1 METLEKLR
9 VNGKSEFDCFFI
21 NDTMP
26 DMFEAVIKSNDY
38 SSVVKEFSS
47 IEKLEILDVN
57 GLVRKMTTAFST
69 LKEVKAIFNMYTDE
83 DGNFITPF
91 RISLA
96 PHDLKEQVDKLEKQV
111 NPVIDESAMS
121 LDEFKAY
128 KIKQLGKVCTS
139 AIYAG
144 TEVKTSKGKEMF
156 SYNLEDQSNLKDLFA
171 TATATGLACPY
182 HPNSGSCVIY
192 TAEDIVA
199 IYLTLSA
206 HKLYHT
212 TYANALNTYIRDLYD
227 KSEIKKVTYGQEVTG
242 KYKENMDAALAQGE
256 LALKALLGDNTT
268 TPEPEIPPVDPE
280 VPPEEITPPESGDT
294 NADSDNTI

>member
-9 VNGKSEFDCFFI
+9 VNGKTDFECFFI

-26 DMFEAVIKSNDY
+26 DMFEAVIKSDDY

-57 GLVRKMTTAFST
+57 GLVRKMTTAYST
-69 LKEVKAIFNMYTDE
+69 LKEVKTIFNMYTDE
-83 DGNFITPF
+83 DGKFITPF
-91 RISLA
+91 RIGLA

-111 NPVIDESAMS
+111 NPVVDESAMS

-128 KIKQLGKVCTS
+128 KIKQLGKVCTT

-144 TEVKTSKGKEMF
+144 TEVETSKGKEMF

-192 TAEDIVA
+192 SAEDIVA

-227 KSEIKKVTYGQEVTG
+227 KAEIKKVTYGQEVTG

-256 LALKALLGDNTT
+256 LALKALLSGNT
-268 TPEPEIPPVDPE
+268 TPEPEEPSNPE
-280 VPPEEITPPESGDT
+280 VPPEEITPPEGGDT
-294 NADSDNTI
+294 NADSDKTN